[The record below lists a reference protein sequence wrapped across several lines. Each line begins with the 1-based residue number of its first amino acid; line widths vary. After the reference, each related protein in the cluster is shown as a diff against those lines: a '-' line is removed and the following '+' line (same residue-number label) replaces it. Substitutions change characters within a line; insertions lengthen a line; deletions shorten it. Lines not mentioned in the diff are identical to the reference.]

1 MDGNFTNTTTM
12 TTEPHITELER
23 DIIKEILNI
32 GLARAADSFAA
43 IARDK
48 VLMKVPDITLIEV
61 KELLTLVA
69 KYEDSHVLIQSDI
82 KGELNGATLMLFS
95 DNHIV
100 RLSEICLSMVDV
112 QKGELS
118 VMQES
123 LLLEISNIITG
134 ALVTQLANILKS
146 NIYGS
151 PPKAPK
157 SHIADSLKSILVQ
170 HPLFQPLVF
179 TVITQF
185 SHNSKS
191 VELPLLLFF
200 DTNTLLKILDIIR
213 SFELGKNNLTEN
225 DQAL

>member
-1 MDGNFTNTTTM
+1 M

-32 GLARAADSFAA
+32 GLARAADSFAS
-43 IARDK
+43 IAKDK
-48 VLMKVPDITLIEV
+48 VLLKVPDITLIEV
-61 KELLTLVA
+61 KDLLLLVS
-69 KYEDSHVLIQSDI
+69 KYEGTHTIIQSDI
-82 KGELNGATLMLFS
+82 KGDFNGATLMLFS
-95 DNHIV
+95 DEHIV
-100 RLSEICLSMVDV
+100 RLSEICLSMLDV
-112 QKGELS
+112 QRGELS

-146 NIYGS
+146 SIYGS

-157 SHIADSLKSILVQ
+157 SHIADSLKGILVQ

-179 TVITQF
+179 TVVTRF
-185 SHNSKS
+185 THNSKS

-200 DTNTLLKILDIIR
+200 DTNTLLKILGIIR
-213 SFELGKNNLTEN
+213 SFELGHNNLTEKE
-225 DQAL
+225 

>member
-1 MDGNFTNTTTM
+1 MM
-12 TTEPHITELER
+12 MEAHISELER

-43 IARDK
+43 IAKDK
-48 VLMKVPDITLIEV
+48 VLLKVPDLKLIEI
-61 KELLTLVA
+61 KELLSLVSE
-69 KYEDSHVLIQSDI
+69 YESTHVIIQSDI
-82 KGELNGATLMLFS
+82 KGDFNGATLMLFS
-95 DNHIV
+95 DDHIA
-100 RLSEICLSMVDV
+100 RLTQVCLGDDSGY
-112 QKGELS
+112 KGELS

-134 ALVTQLANILKS
+134 ALVTQMANILKA

-157 SHIADSLKSILVQ
+157 GYIADSLKDILVQ

-179 TVITQF
+179 TVITRF
-185 SHNSKS
+185 THNYKS

-200 DTNTLLKILDIIR
+200 DSKTFLNIIDIIR
-213 SFELGKNNLTEN
+213 SFELGKNNLLDAE
-225 DQAL
+225 